1 MCYNIK
7 IIKSELLMKRTL
19 KYTYNFFL
27 HGFALV
33 GLALVGGFFAV
44 RFHITDV
51 KGAVDS
57 RSQDFGKMVL
67 GIESQ
72 KTSKAEIESEKNS
85 VDILNQQI
93 AQLAKTKELRLK
105 NICTIDAIGYYSPI
119 NAKIILSAFESTKSD
134 LIVSKMIF
142 AASLRLTEAGRDEEI
157 KKCDQNWE
165 KQVDVDYSN
174 LIQKYS
180 SATGSNAF
188 PWMNDDQW
196 QTIKIAIARDRD
208 KIKQAAQIAKI
219 EPRLIVSNTIVEQLR
234 LFHSQRELYKKFF
247 EPLKILG
254 NSNKISLG
262 VMGIKEATAI
272 ATENNLKD
280 VNSQYYLGPEFEHV
294 LDFSGGDIAK
304 ERYDRLTTEGEYY
317 YSYLY
322 GGIYL
327 KEMMSQWE
335 NAGFDIKYRPE
346 IVGTLFNVGFPQSH
360 PNSDP
365 KVGGSEISIGEAKYS
380 FGSLA
385 YEFYYSG
392 ELLNEFPFIVE
403 N

>member
-1 MCYNIK
+1 M
-7 IIKSELLMKRTL
+7 ELLFVAMKRTL

-27 HGFALV
+27 HAFALV
-33 GLALVGGFFAV
+33 GIVLVGGFFAV
-44 RFHITDV
+44 KYHVTDV

-57 RSQDFGKMVL
+57 HSQDFGKMVL
-67 GIESQ
+67 GVES
-72 KTSKAEIESEKNS
+72 KKKVISDTNGDSDSVIALNEKLAELEEVRMLK
-85 VDILNQQI
+85 
-93 AQLAKTKELRLK
+93 LK
-105 NICTIDAIGYYSPI
+105 NICSIDAIGYYSPV
-119 NAKIILSAFESTKSD
+119 NARTILSAFENTHSD
-134 LIVSKMIF
+134 MIVSKMIF
-142 AASLRLTEAGRDEEI
+142 AASLRLGEAGRDEEL
-157 KKCDQNWE
+157 KKCQQDWN
-165 KQVDVDYSN
+165 KQTNTDYDN
-174 LIQKYS
+174 LMGKY
-180 SATGSNAF
+180 ANAEGSNAF

-196 QTIKIAIARDRD
+196 KTIKTAIARDKD
-208 KIKQAAQIAKI
+208 KIHQAAAIAKI
-219 EPRLIVSNTIVEQLR
+219 EPRLIVASAIVEQLR

-280 VNSQYYLGPEFEHV
+280 PSSEYYLGPEMEHV
-294 LDFSGGDIAK
+294 LDFTSEDVAK
-304 ERYDRLTTEGEYY
+304 ERYDRLTTEGQYY

-327 KEMMSQWE
+327 KEMMNQWE
-335 NAGFDIKYRPE
+335 KAGYNIKYRPE

-360 PNSDP
+360 PNPNP
-365 KVGGSEISIGEAKYS
+365 KVGGSEISVGEAKYS

-392 ELLNEFPFIVE
+392 ELLDEFPFMID
-403 N
+403 